1 MRRRYWPVLL
11 AFAAILV
18 FASYIG
24 YTQYL
29 MRAIREQA
37 EVNSRIYS
45 LVQRGIV
52 AQDQELLS
60 LLDIQSRLDSLGL
73 PIIVLSDGEPVAA
86 TNLGFVPE
94 KDTEAGRRVLLDRAA
109 AMERRQ
115 PDNRV
120 DEVLGDGTVY
130 TVVFGDPPLLAWLR
144 WVPALQVTGGVLLL
158 VVALAVI
165 RADLRAERERLWAA
179 MARETAHQMGTP
191 LSSLSGWVE
200 VLGLPQ
206 TERETFADD
215 THIATVMAADVERLE
230 RVSRRFELI
239 GKPQPLDDVQVAD
252 VVRELETY
260 FRPRLPKFGKGIAFR
275 FRVQPDLPLVR
286 GNRVLLVWAVENV
299 VKNAIDALGGRGGH
313 ILVVA
318 HRGHDSVHLK
328 IADDGPGVPA
338 AIRDRIFEPGVSSKQ
353 GGWGV
358 GLSLT
363 QRIVRDLHHGQVS
376 VRGRRRGG
384 TVFDIILPVTA

>member
-1 MRRRYWPVLL
+1 MRRRYWSFLL

-29 MRAIREQA
+29 TREIRQQA
-37 EVNSRIYS
+37 EVSSRIYS
-45 LVQRGIV
+45 LVQRGLV
-52 AQDQELLS
+52 AEDQELAS
-60 LLDIQSRLDSLGL
+60 LLDIQLRLDSLGL
-73 PIIVLSDGEPVAA
+73 PIILLNGGQPVAG
-86 TNLGFVPE
+86 TNLGFAPE
-94 KDTEAGRRVLLDRAA
+94 FDSEAGRQALLDHAA
-109 AMERRQ
+109 ALVKRHPE
-115 PDNRV
+115 NRV
-120 DEVLGDGTVY
+120 DEGTL
-130 TVVFGDPPLLAWLR
+130 TVIFGDPPLLAWLR
-144 WVPALQVTGGVLLL
+144 WVPALQIAGGMLLL

-200 VLGLPQ
+200 VLALPHA
-206 TERETFADD
+206 EREAFADD
-215 THIATVMAADVERLE
+215 AHIATVMAADVERLE

-239 GKPQPLDDVQVAD
+239 GKPQPLDAVPVAD
-252 VVRELETY
+252 VVIELESY
-260 FRPRLPKFGKGIAFR
+260 FRPRLPKFGKGITFR
-275 FRVQPDLPLVR
+275 SRVERGLPSVR

-313 ILVVA
+313 ILLVA
-318 HRGHDSVHLK
+318 HRGQDSVHLK

-338 AIRDRIFEPGVSSKQ
+338 AIRDRIFEPGVSSKE

-363 QRIVRDLHHGQVS
+363 RRIVHDLHHGQVA
-376 VRGRRRGG
+376 VRARRRGG

>member
-1 MRRRYWPVLL
+1 MRRRYWPFLL

-29 MRAIREQA
+29 TREIRAQA
-37 EVNSRIYS
+37 VVSSRIYS
-45 LVQRGIV
+45 LVQRGLFV
-52 AQDQELLS
+52 EDQELAS
-60 LLDIQSRLDSLGL
+60 LLEIQALLDSLGL
-73 PIIVLSDGEPVAA
+73 PIVQLTDGEPTAA
-86 TNLGFVPE
+86 TNLGFAPDFE
-94 KDTEAGRRVLLDRAA
+94 TEAGRRALLDHAA
-109 AMERRQ
+109 ALEQRNPR
-115 PDNRV
+115 NRV
-120 DEVLGDGTVY
+120 DEVINGETLTVI
-130 TVVFGDPPLLAWLR
+130 FGNPPLLAWLR

-200 VLGLPQ
+200 VLGLPHA
-206 TERETFADD
+206 EREAFADD
-215 THIATVMAADVERLE
+215 AHIATVMSADVERLE

-239 GKPQPLDDVQVAD
+239 GKPQPLDDVHVAD
-252 VVRELETY
+252 VVDELEGY
-260 FRPRLPKFGKGIAFR
+260 FRPRLPKFGKGISFR
-275 FRVQPDLPLVR
+275 TRVQPGLPPVR
-286 GNRVLLVWAVENV
+286 GNRVLLVWAIENV

-328 IADDGPGVPA
+328 ISDDGPGIA
-338 AIRDRIFEPGVSSKQ
+338 ATIRDRIFEPGVSSKQ

-376 VRGRRRGG
+376 VRNRRSGG
-384 TVFDIILPVTA
+384 TVFDIILPATA

>member
-1 MRRRYWPVLL
+1 MRRRYWPFLL
-11 AFAAILV
+11 AFSAILV

-29 MRAIREQA
+29 TRAIREQA

-45 LVQRGIV
+45 LVQRGLV
-52 AQDQELLS
+52 AQDQEIAS
-60 LLDIQSRLDSLGL
+60 LLDIQLRLDSLGL
-73 PIIVLSDGEPVAA
+73 PIILLSGGQPVAGA
-86 TNLGFVPE
+86 NLGFLP
-94 KDTEAGRRVLLDRAA
+94 DFNTEEGRRALLDHANALVKRHP
-109 AMERRQ
+109 E
-115 PDNRV
+115 NRV
-120 DEVLGDGTVY
+120 AEVLAGDTV
-130 TVVFGDPPLLAWLR
+130 TVIFGDPPLLAWLR

-158 VVALAVI
+158 IVALAVI

-200 VLGLPQ
+200 VLGLPHS
-206 TERETFADD
+206 EREVFADD
-215 THIATVMAADVERLE
+215 AHIATVMAADVERLE

-239 GKPQPLDDVQVAD
+239 GKPQPLDDVQVTD

-275 FRVQPDLPLVR
+275 SRVQPDLPLVR

-313 ILVVA
+313 ILVIA
-318 HRGHDSVHLK
+318 YRGTDSVHLK

-363 QRIVRDLHHGQVS
+363 QRIVRDLHHGQVA